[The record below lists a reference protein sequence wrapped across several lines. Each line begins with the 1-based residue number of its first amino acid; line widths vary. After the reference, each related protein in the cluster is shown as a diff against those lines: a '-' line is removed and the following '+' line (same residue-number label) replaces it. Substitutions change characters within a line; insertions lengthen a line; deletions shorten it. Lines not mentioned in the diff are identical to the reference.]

1 MKTRKRVFH
10 VCLLGYWFY
19 YLFGVCSSYFYCIRT
34 DRLCLFCISL
44 FNLKVNICVRRVS
57 YYSMSYLPSTFV
69 FWLKYLSL
77 YVFAPVMFLTTW
89 LLSIFSSLVWE
100 LFPCT
105 YHLVPNF
112 IRVRSI
118 YCFSELQ
125 KQLSLCFR
133 RQDIVWCRPYI
144 TNSRLTLCNNVYVT
158 LYCLCYFAGNNTVIR
173 GLFLTYVTFSNGLE

>member
-1 MKTRKRVFH
+1 MFRIIP
-10 VCLLGYWFY
+10 L
-19 YLFGVCSSYFYCIRT
+19 
-34 DRLCLFCISL
+34 
-44 FNLKVNICVRRVS
+44 
-57 YYSMSYLPSTFV
+57 SYLPSTFV

-144 TNSRLTLCNNVYVT
+144 TNSRLTLCNNVYVV
-158 LYCLCYFAGNNTVIR
+158 LYCLCYTRFIFNICNVQQRIGIEKLKSSERNYDYVNFVGQNQVNELKI
-173 GLFLTYVTFSNGLE
+173 LT